1 MPDPAD
7 VSLPADSAAV
17 SVTVIIPAHDRVAEL
32 RECLDAVVGTAA
44 GPGCEIIVVDDASG
58 EDLAAAAARPGV
70 RLLRLAENAGPAAAR
85 NHGAWHA
92 AGDALFFLDADVVA
106 APGAVG
112 HVRRLLG
119 ARPDVA
125 AVFGSYDAAPRAP
138 GVVTQF
144 RNLLH
149 HFVHQRGR
157 REAST
162 FWAGCG
168 AVRRQA
174 FEAVGGFDAAR
185 YRRPSI
191 EDIELGYRLRDA
203 GYRILLDPSLQVTHL
218 KRWTLGSMLATDLT
232 RRALPWAR
240 LLLGRRATPPDLNL
254 GATQRA
260 SVALVGVAAGAL
272 LGALVRPALL
282 GAGVAA
288 LAGVAV
294 LNRDLLAFLRAERGG
309 AFAAASLPLLVLHY
323 GVSGLG
329 YALAWLEPRR
339 RARVA

>member
-1 MPDPAD
+1 MHHAP
-7 VSLPADSAAV
+7 AV
-17 SVTVIIPAHDRVAEL
+17 SVIVPAHDRAAEL
-32 RECLDAVVGTAA
+32 RQCLDALAGAA
-44 GPGCEIIVVDDASG
+44 GPGCEIIVVDDAST
-58 EDLAAAAARPGV
+58 EDLAAAVARPGV
-70 RLLRLAENAGPAAAR
+70 RVLRLAENAGPAAAR
-85 NHGAWHA
+85 NHGARHA

-119 ARPDVA
+119 ARLDVA
-125 AVFGSYDAAPRAP
+125 AVFGSYDASPRAP
-138 GVVTQF
+138 GLVTQF

-168 AVRRQA
+168 AVRREA
-174 FEAVGGFDAAR
+174 FEAVGGFDASR

-203 GYRILLDPSLQVTHL
+203 GFTILLDPTLQVTHL
-218 KRWTLGSMLATDLT
+218 KRWTLRSMLVTDLT

-240 LLLGRRATPPDLNL
+240 LLLARRATPPDLNL
-254 GATQRA
+254 GAAQRA

-272 LGALVRPALL
+272 LGAVVRPALL

-309 AFAAASLPLLVLHY
+309 AFAAAALPLLVLHY

-339 RARVA
+339 PARVA